1 MTNPEVSV
9 SDPFVPD
16 LAIHHPT
23 LPAVVA
29 ERLRQLIIDGTL
41 KPGVWLNER
50 DLCERLKISRT
61 PLREAYRMLASD
73 GLLTLQPKRGA
84 MVVELSTEDIEN
96 IFDVLAVLE
105 GLAVRSAAIRASDE
119 ELGHIA
125 HLHAKTREHY
135 NNRDIRAYYATSMG
149 THIAINRAAHNPALT
164 HTYDRFNLQVQALR
178 YRSNFDLEEWT
189 KAMDD
194 HDAFVAALLRRDGE
208 RAETLIREHL
218 RGRKAHQMRTATPMS
233 PPRSF
238 A

>member
-1 MTNPEVSV
+1 MTNSETLV
-9 SDPFVPD
+9 SDPPVED

-41 KPGVWLNER
+41 KPGSWLNER

-84 MVVELSTEDIEN
+84 MVVELSAEDVEN

-105 GLAVRSAAIRASDE
+105 GLAVRSAAERASEDE
-119 ELGHIA
+119 LAHIA
-125 HLHAKTREHY
+125 RLHAQTRIHY
-135 NNRDIRAYYATSMG
+135 TNRDIRAYYATSMG
-149 THIAINRAAHNPALT
+149 THIAINRAANNPALT

-178 YRSNFDLEEWT
+178 YRSNFDLDEWT
-189 KAMDD
+189 KAMCD
-194 HDAFVAALLRRDGE
+194 HDAFVSALLRRDGE
-208 RAETLIREHL
+208 QAEALIREHL
-218 RGRKAHQMRTATPMS
+218 KGRKAHQRCATLAAS
-233 PPRSF
+233 
-238 A
+238 ALTT